1 MFDDNSGSV
10 PDIRD
15 ELLQDSARRRSVPK
29 RFQEYFGEQH
39 QESKSSPQ
47 LVTEERSITKSFTV

>member
-29 RFQEYFGEQH
+29 RFQDYFGEQH
-39 QESKSSPQ
+39 QESKSAPQ
-47 LVTEERSITKSFTV
+47 LVRGKEHN